1 MTLLQQDGFL
11 PHVKSLSMKRSTIV
25 SILDVG
31 TSKVCCVIAKLRPR
45 NESIVLPGRTHDIEV
60 LGIGLQRG
68 RGVKAGVIIDL
79 DAAEHS
85 IRLAVDAAERM
96 AGVTVESLIVNVS
109 SGRLVSEAFSAE
121 IALGG
126 HPVKNADIS
135 QVLRAGA
142 EHALQNERSVVHSIP
157 IGYSLDGEHGIF
169 DPLHLLGD
177 NLGVDMHVVTAENPP
192 LRNLEL
198 CINRAHLSVE
208 AMVATPYASGLA
220 ALVED
225 ETEMGVACIDL
236 GAGTTT
242 LSVFMGKRFVYSDA
256 IAIGSHHVTMDIAR
270 GLSTRLD
277 EAEKLKVVHGSA
289 LAGTNDNS
297 VLIGVP
303 RIGDEQ
309 SDDGHQVPRAQL
321 IRIIRPRI
329 EEILEL
335 VRDRL
340 CRSGYSEAVGKRL
353 VLTGGG
359 SQLNGL
365 GEVARRILTRNVR
378 LGRPMGIKG
387 MPVSAKG
394 AAFSTAV
401 GLLIYPQM
409 VQIEHFVNRGR
420 RSAIGSSLGLPRALS
435 GGFSERNSGESTGT
449 GGHFSRLGNW
459 LKESF

>member
-1 MTLLQQDGFL
+1 MSLLRNDGFL
-11 PHVKSLSMKRSTIV
+11 PQMKPLSMKRSTVV

-31 TSKVCCVIAKLRPR
+31 TSKVCCAIAKLRPR
-45 NESIVLPGRTHDIEV
+45 NESFVLPGRTHDIEI
-60 LGIGLQRG
+60 LGIGLQKG
-68 RGVKAGVIIDL
+68 RGIKAGVVIDL

-142 EHALQNERSVVHSIP
+142 EHSLQSERSVVHSIP
-157 IGYSLDGEHGIF
+157 IGYSLDGEHGIQ
-169 DPLHLLGD
+169 DPLNLLGD
-177 NLGVDMHVVTAENPP
+177 TLGVDMHIVTAENPP

-225 ETEMGVACIDL
+225 EAEMGVACIDM

-256 IAIGSHHVTMDIAR
+256 IAIGGHHVTTDIAR

-277 EAEKLKVVHGSA
+277 EAEKLKVLHGSA
-289 LAGTNDNS
+289 LAGSNDTEAMIS
-297 VLIGVP
+297 VP
-303 RIGDEQ
+303 QIGDEQ
-309 SDDGHQVPRAQL
+309 LENTHQVPRSQL
-321 IRIIRPRI
+321 IRIIRPRV

-340 CRSGYSEAVGKRL
+340 NRSGFADAVGKRL

-387 MPVSAKG
+387 MPTSAKG
-394 AAFSTAV
+394 AAFSTAI

-409 VQIEHFVNRGR
+409 AQIEYFKTGQSRLSASGNTFD
-420 RSAIGSSLGLPRALS
+420 RS
-435 GGFSERNSGESTGT
+435 SEYTGT
-449 GGHFSRLGNW
+449 GGPFAKFGNW
-459 LKESF
+459 LRESF

>member
-1 MTLLQQDGFL
+1 MSILRSEGFL
-11 PHVKSLSMKRSTIV
+11 PQMRPLSQKRSTVV

-45 NESIVLPGRTHDIEV
+45 NEVYALPGRTHDIEV
-60 LGIGLQRG
+60 VGIGLQQARG
-68 RGVKAGVIIDL
+68 IKAGVIVDL

-85 IRLAVDAAERM
+85 IRLAVDAAERR

-109 SGRLVSEAFSAE
+109 SGRLVSQAYSAE
-121 IALGG
+121 VSLDGK
-126 HPVKNADIS
+126 PVKYSDIS

-142 EHALQNERSVVHSIP
+142 EHALQSERSVVHSIP
-157 IGYSLDGEHGIF
+157 IGYSLDGEHGILNPH
-169 DPLHLLGD
+169 DLLGET
-177 NLGVDMHVVTAENPP
+177 LGVDMHVVTADNPP

-220 ALVED
+220 ALIDD
-225 ETEMGVACIDL
+225 ETEMGAACIDL

-242 LSVFMGKRFVYSDA
+242 LSVFMGKRFVFSDA

-270 GLSTRLD
+270 GLSVRLAD
-277 EAEKLKVVHGSA
+277 AEKIKVLHGSA
-289 LAGTNDNS
+289 LAGTQDDE
-297 VLIGVP
+297 VMIDAP
-303 RIGDEQ
+303 RIGENGTGP
-309 SDDGHQVPRAQL
+309 GHQVPRADL

-340 CRSGYSEAVGKRL
+340 NRSGFADAVGKRL
-353 VLTGGG
+353 ILTGGG
-359 SQLNGL
+359 SQLNGI
-365 GEVARRILTRNVR
+365 GEVAQRILARNVR

-387 MPVSAKG
+387 MPAAAKG

-409 VQIEHFVNRGR
+409 AQIEHFATGRSGAHSRGLFG
-420 RSAIGSSLGLPRALS
+420 GSSKTQS
-435 GGFSERNSGESTGT
+435 NKNTSSKMTGT
-449 GGHFSRLGNW
+449 DGPIARLGSW
-459 LKESF
+459 LRESF

>member
-1 MTLLQQDGFL
+1 MSLLRRDGFL
-11 PHVKSLSMKRSTIV
+11 PHMKPLSTKRATVV

-60 LGIGLQRG
+60 LGIGLQKARG
-68 RGVKAGVIIDL
+68 IKAGVITDL

-85 IRLAVDAAERM
+85 IRLAVDAGERM
-96 AGVTVESLIVNVS
+96 AGVTVQSLIVNVS

-126 HPVKNADIS
+126 HGVKNVDITK
-135 QVLRAGA
+135 VLRAGA
-142 EHALQNERSVVHSIP
+142 EHALQSERSVVHSIP
-157 IGYSLDGEHGIF
+157 IGYSLDGEHGVQ
-169 DPLHLLGD
+169 DPLNLLGQS
-177 NLGVDMHVVTAENPP
+177 LGVDMHVVTGENPP

-225 ETEMGVACIDL
+225 ETEMGVACIDM

-242 LSVFMGKRFVYSDA
+242 LSVFMGKRFVYCDA
-256 IAIGSHHVTMDIAR
+256 IAVGAHHVTMDIAR

-277 EAEKLKVVHGSA
+277 EAEKLKVLHGSA
-289 LAGTNDNS
+289 LAGSNDNE
-297 VLIGVP
+297 VMIGVP
-303 RIGDEQ
+303 QIGEEN
-309 SDDGHQVPRAQL
+309 SDHAHQVPRAQL

-335 VRDRL
+335 VRDKL
-340 CRSGYSEAVGKRL
+340 NRSGFADAVGKRL

-365 GEVARRILTRNVR
+365 GEVARRILSRNVR

-387 MPVSAKG
+387 MPESAKG

-409 VQIEHFVNRGR
+409 AHVEHFGTAGR
-420 RSAIGSSLGLPRALS
+420 RFASIGERFGGGGQSA
-435 GGFSERNSGESTGT
+435 EMTGT
-449 GGHFSRLGNW
+449 HGRFSRLGNW

>member
-1 MTLLQQDGFL
+1 
-11 PHVKSLSMKRSTIV
+11 
-25 SILDVG
+25 
-31 TSKVCCVIAKLRPR
+31 
-45 NESIVLPGRTHDIEV
+45 
-60 LGIGLQRG
+60 
-68 RGVKAGVIIDL
+68 
-79 DAAEHS
+79 
-85 IRLAVDAAERM
+85 
-96 AGVTVESLIVNVS
+96 
-109 SGRLVSEAFSAE
+109 
-121 IALGG
+121 
-126 HPVKNADIS
+126 DIS

-142 EHALQNERSVVHSIP
+142 EHALQGGRSVVHSIP
-157 IGYSLDGEHGIF
+157 IGYSLDGEHGIR
-169 DPLHLLGD
+169 DPLNLLGE

-225 ETEMGVACIDL
+225 EMDMGVACIDF

-270 GLSTRLD
+270 GLSTPLD
-277 EAEKLKVVHGSA
+277 EAEKLKVLHGSA
-289 LAGTNDNS
+289 LAGANDND
-297 VLIGVP
+297 VMIGVP
-303 RIGDEQ
+303 QIGDEQ
-309 SDDGHQVPRAQL
+309 FENGDHSGYQVPRAQL

-340 CRSGYSEAVGKRL
+340 NRSGYADAVSKRL
-353 VLTGGG
+353 VITGGG

-365 GEVARRILTRNVR
+365 GEVSRRILTRNVR

-387 MPVSAKG
+387 MPTSAKG

-409 VQIEHFVNRGR
+409 APIEQFTNNR
-420 RSAIGSSLGLPRALS
+420 IGSMSFGS
-435 GGFSERNSGESTGT
+435 F
-449 GGHFSRLGNW
+449 GHFGKNNGTDGPFARFGNW
-459 LKESF
+459 LRESL

>member
-1 MTLLQQDGFL
+1 MSLLRHDSFL
-11 PHVKSLSMKRSTIV
+11 PHMKPLSTRRSTIV

-31 TSKVCCVIAKLRPR
+31 TSKICCIIAKLRPR
-45 NESIVLPGRTHDIEV
+45 NEGIVLPGRTHDIEV
-60 LGIGLQRG
+60 LGIGLQQAN
-68 RGVKAGVIIDL
+68 GVKAGVIIDL

-85 IRLAVDAAERM
+85 IRLSVDAAERM

-109 SGRLVSEAFSAE
+109 SGRLVSEAFSASV
-121 IALGG
+121 ALGG
-126 HPVKNADIS
+126 HPVKQRDIS

-142 EHALQNERSVVHSIP
+142 EHALQAERSVVHSIP
-157 IGYSLDGEHGIF
+157 IGYSLDGEHGIR
-169 DPLHLLGD
+169 DPRNLLGE

-198 CINRAHLSVE
+198 CINRAHLSIE

-225 ETEMGVACIDL
+225 ETEMGVACIDF

-242 LSVFMGKRFVYSDA
+242 LSVFMGQRFVFSDA
-256 IAIGSHHVTMDIAR
+256 IAVGSNHVTMDIAR
-270 GLSTRLD
+270 GLSTRLE
-277 EAEKLKVVHGSA
+277 EAEKLKVLQGSA
-289 LAGTNDNS
+289 LAGNNDNE
-297 VLIGVP
+297 VMIGVP
-303 RIGDEQ
+303 QIGDENC
-309 SDDGHQVPRAQL
+309 DVPHQVPRAQL
-321 IRIIRPRI
+321 IRIIRPRV

-340 CRSGYSEAVGKRL
+340 NRSGFGDAVGKRL

-378 LGRPMGIKG
+378 LGRPMGVKG
-387 MPVSAKG
+387 MPASAKG

-409 VQIEHFVNRGR
+409 AQIECF
-420 RSAIGSSLGLPRALS
+420 SAEKS
-435 GGFSERNSGESTGT
+435 GGYSSGQSNLMTGT
-449 GGHFSRLGNW
+449 GGAFSRLGNW

>member
-1 MTLLQQDGFL
+1 MSLLRPDGFL
-11 PHVKSLSMKRSTIV
+11 PHMRRLSMKRSTVV

-31 TSKVCCVIAKLRPR
+31 TSKVCCIIAKLRPR
-45 NESIVLPGRTHDIEV
+45 NESFVLPGRTHTIEV
-60 LGIGLQRG
+60 LGIGLQKG
-68 RGVKAGVIIDL
+68 RGIKAGVIVDL

-126 HPVKNADIS
+126 HPVKQADIS

-142 EHALQNERSVVHSIP
+142 EHALKPERSVVHSIP
-157 IGYSLDGEHGIF
+157 IGYSLDGEHGIQ
-169 DPLHLLGD
+169 DPRNLLG
-177 NLGVDMHVVTAENPP
+177 NQLGVDMHVVTAENPP

-198 CINRAHLSVE
+198 CINRSHLSVE

-225 ETEMGVACIDL
+225 EAEMGVACIDF

-256 IAIGSHHVTMDIAR
+256 IAVGSHHITMDIAR

-277 EAEKLKVVHGSA
+277 VAEKIKVLQGSA
-289 LAGTNDNS
+289 LAGSNDND
-297 VLIGVP
+297 VMIGVP
-303 RIGDEQ
+303 QIGDEQ
-309 SDDGHQVPRAQL
+309 SDTVNQVPRAQL
-321 IRIIRPRI
+321 VRIIQPRI

-340 CRSGYSEAVGKRL
+340 NRSGFADAVGKRL
-353 VLTGGG
+353 VVTGGG

-365 GEVARRILTRNVR
+365 GELARRILSRNVR
-378 LGRPMGIKG
+378 LGRPLGIKG
-387 MPVSAKG
+387 MPASAKG

-409 VQIEHFVNRGR
+409 AQIEYF
-420 RSAIGSSLGLPRALS
+420 SAGTGLGQSIGQTSKM
-435 GGFSERNSGESTGT
+435 TGT
-449 GGHFSRLGNW
+449 DGTFAKLGNW
-459 LKESF
+459 LRESF

>member
-1 MTLLQQDGFL
+1 MSLLRQDGFL
-11 PHVKSLSMKRSTIV
+11 PNMKPLSMKRPTVV

-31 TSKVCCVIAKLRPR
+31 TSKVCCVIAKLSPR
-45 NESIVLPGRTHDIEV
+45 NEGFILPGRTHDIEV
-60 LGIGLQRG
+60 IGIGLQKARG
-68 RGVKAGVIIDL
+68 IKAGVIVDL

-96 AGVTVESLIVNVS
+96 ARVTVESLIVNVS

-126 HPVKNADIS
+126 LPVKEADIS

-142 EHALQNERSVVHSIP
+142 SHALQSERSVVHSIP
-157 IGYSLDGEHGIF
+157 IGYSLDGEHGIQ
-169 DPLHLLGD
+169 DPLNLLGGK
-177 NLGVDMHVVTAENPP
+177 LGVDMHVVTAENPP

-225 ETEMGVACIDL
+225 ETEMGVACIDF

-256 IAIGSHHVTMDIAR
+256 IAVGSHHVTMDIAR

-277 EAEKLKVVHGSA
+277 EAEKLKVLHGST
-289 LAGTNDNS
+289 LAGTNDNE
-297 VLIGVP
+297 VMIAVPQIGE
-303 RIGDEQ
+303 EQ
-309 SDDGHQVPRAQL
+309 SGSAHQVPRAQL
-321 IRIIRPRI
+321 IRIIRPRV

-340 CRSGYSEAVGKRL
+340 NRSGFSDAVGKRI

-365 GEVARRILTRNVR
+365 GEVARRILARNIR

-387 MPVSAKG
+387 LPGAAKG
-394 AAFSTAV
+394 AAFSTAI

-409 VQIEHFVNRGR
+409 AQIEHFSSQNGAF
-420 RSAIGSSLGLPRALS
+420 SSFGNSLAGSFGQA
-435 GGFSERNSGESTGT
+435 GKMTGT
-449 GGHFSRLGNW
+449 EGPMVRLGNW